1 MQLDISPPFVSC
13 SPPPLKKICLLVVA
27 KLDVSSFVLF
37 PQASSGLIYYGLGRM
52 LSYISPAVIAG
63 ANLSN
68 CNFAMVLDKVGQSTP
83 RDVFFLDAGAFSSQQ
98 GAHYCSPRIYVLQAN
113 NIPASERQKYI
124 DNRKATAARDLESS
138 VAASALL
145 SLRGTK
151 SIVMNTA
158 YATVDANHAVMEG
171 VLEGLKQG
179 LTIGAAHLKSVRE
192 LQCELEYMKY
202 NAVLYGLPF
211 MRDAAAK

>member
-1 MQLDISPPFVSC
+1 M
-13 SPPPLKKICLLVVA
+13 
-27 KLDVSSFVLF
+27 
-37 PQASSGLIYYGLGRM
+37 QASSGLIYYGLGRM

-68 CNFAMVLDKVGQSTP
+68 CNFAMVLDK
-83 RDVFFLDAGAFSSQQ
+83 
-98 GAHYCSPRIYVLQAN
+98 AN
-113 NIPASERQKYI
+113 NIPASERQ
-124 DNRKATAARDLESS
+124 N
-138 VAASALL
+138 
-145 SLRGTK
+145 
-151 SIVMNTA
+151 IVMNTA

>member
-124 DNRKATAARDLESS
+124 DNRKATAARDLESFFGR
-138 VAASALL
+138 VCLALTARREEHRDEHRIRHSRCQSCRDGRCAGGSEAGL
-145 SLRGTK
+145 DNWRGTPQ
-151 SIVMNTA
+151 VG
-158 YATVDANHAVMEG
+158 E
-171 VLEGLKQG
+171 
-179 LTIGAAHLKSVRE
+179 GAAV
-192 LQCELEYMKY
+192 
-202 NAVLYGLPF
+202 
-211 MRDAAAK
+211 